1 MKLQTQIIAAIITAV
16 ILLFSSC
23 ESCVQKAAKKATDLS
38 MSALEGVSESISEH
52 GEKTSEKMTDALGAV
67 LKGTGKSVERQL
79 NEHAAHVASVTGR
92 TFVQALDG
100 FEGGLLTEYYDVVP
114 HGDDF
119 SSGIALQYY
128 GKIKDADVLDAYFIV
143 LEKADYMCQFDF
155 VDAKGK
161 VLLKRESTIEK
172 VNTEKKIS
180 VVSIAL
186 NPEEVKLF
194 EQSAKTRIKVAKK

>member
-1 MKLQTQIIAAIITAV
+1 MKLQTQIIAVMMTAFV
-16 ILLFSSC
+16 VLLSSC

-79 NEHAAHVASVTGR
+79 NEHATHVASVTGR

-100 FEGGLLTEYYDVVP
+100 FESGLLTEYYDVVP
-114 HGDDF
+114 HEDDF

-143 LEKADYMCQFDF
+143 LEKADYNCQFDF
-155 VDAKGK
+155 VDANGK
-161 VLLKRESTIEK
+161 VLLKRESMIEK

-186 NPEEVKLF
+186 NPEELKLF
-194 EQSAKTRIKVAKK
+194 EQSVKTRIKVAKK